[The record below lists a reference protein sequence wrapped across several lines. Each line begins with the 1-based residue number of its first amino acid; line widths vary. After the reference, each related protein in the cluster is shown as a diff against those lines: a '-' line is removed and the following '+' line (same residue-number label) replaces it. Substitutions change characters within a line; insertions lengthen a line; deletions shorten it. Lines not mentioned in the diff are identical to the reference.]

1 MKSETNMKHVLLFLA
16 VVLLTGCSKDSEVTA
31 QTMTQKL
38 YIKGAKV
45 PDPFAP
51 LVSLKFLFIMYY
63 KQNSHATSFNR
74 TALAQRYFPDLL
86 PLSAWAKFRRWL
98 LTNPRLKP
106 LLASKSRSFT
116 PAQVALIYS
125 EIGEP

>member
-1 MKSETNMKHVLLFLA
+1 
-16 VVLLTGCSKDSEVTA
+16 
-31 QTMTQKL
+31 
-38 YIKGAKV
+38 
-45 PDPFAP
+45 
-51 LVSLKFLFIMYY
+51 MYY
-63 KQNSHATSFNR
+63 KQTSHATSFNR

-98 LTNPRLKP
+98 LTNPRLKG

-125 EIGEP
+125 ELGEP

>member
-1 MKSETNMKHVLLFLA
+1 MLEILNT
-16 VVLLTGCSKDSEVTA
+16 
-31 QTMTQKL
+31 
-38 YIKGAKV
+38 
-45 PDPFAP
+45 
-51 LVSLKFLFIMYY
+51 LVSLDLF
-63 KQNSHATSFNR
+63 KVF
-74 TALAQRYFPDLL
+74 FFCDLV

-106 LLASKSRSFT
+106 LLASGSRSFT

>member
-1 MKSETNMKHVLLFLA
+1 MYNHH
-16 VVLLTGCSKDSEVTA
+16 D
-31 QTMTQKL
+31 
-38 YIKGAKV
+38 IHAK
-45 PDPFAP
+45 
-51 LVSLKFLFIMYY
+51 
-63 KQNSHATSFNR
+63 SFNR

-98 LTNPRLKP
+98 LTNPRLKG

-125 EIGEP
+125 EI